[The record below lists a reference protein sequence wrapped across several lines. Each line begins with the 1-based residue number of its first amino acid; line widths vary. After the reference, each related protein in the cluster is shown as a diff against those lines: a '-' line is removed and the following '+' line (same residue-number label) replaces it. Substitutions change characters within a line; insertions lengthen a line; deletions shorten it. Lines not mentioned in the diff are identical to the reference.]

1 MVWYRM
7 KKRLTIVYTGN
18 GKGKSTA
25 AFGLLFR
32 AKGHQLRCG
41 VLQFIKSKPEHWGE
55 YKMAKSLDIPWEN
68 YGCGFTWKQEDPGP
82 TIAEVK
88 EGWNRA
94 QEWIESGNFDLII
107 LDELTY
113 PLIEKWLDLSL
124 VVSYLQALP
133 AAAPHIVI
141 TGRNAPE
148 ELIACADTAARI
160 QNIHHHFD
168 IKKTAA
174 QKGIEF

>member
-1 MVWYRM
+1 M

-32 AKGHQLRCG
+32 AVGHQFRCG

-55 YKMAKSLDIPWEN
+55 YKMAKSLNIPWEN
-68 YGCGFTWKQEDPGP
+68 YGCGFTWKQEDSGP
-82 TIAEVK
+82 TIAEVNK
-88 EGWNRA
+88 GWSRA
-94 QEWIESGNFDLII
+94 QEWIESGKFDLII
-107 LDELTY
+107 LDEITY
-113 PLIEKWLDLSL
+113 PLVEKWLDLSS
-124 VVSYLQALP
+124 VVSYLESLP
-133 AAAPHIVI
+133 AEAPHIVI
-141 TGRNAPE
+141 TGRKAPE
-148 ELIACADTAARI
+148 ELIACADSAAAI

-168 IKKTAA
+168 LQQIPA

>member
-1 MVWYRM
+1 M
-7 KKRLTIVYTGN
+7 TIVYTGD

-32 AKGHQLRCG
+32 AKGHGFRCG

-55 YKMAKSLDIPWEN
+55 YKMARSLSIPWEN
-68 YGCGFTWKQEDPGP
+68 YGCGFTWQQKDSGP
-82 TIAEVK
+82 TISEVNK
-88 EGWNRA
+88 GWKRA
-94 QEWIESGNFDLII
+94 QEWIESGEFDLII

-113 PLIEKWLDLSL
+113 PLKEKWINTDS
-124 VVSYLQALP
+124 VISYLQSLP
-133 AAAPHIVI
+133 EEAPHIVI

-148 ELIACADTAARI
+148 ALISCADTASRI
-160 QNIHHHFD
+160 ENIHHHFAE
-168 IKKTAA
+168 KNTAA

>member
-1 MVWYRM
+1 MG
-7 KKRLTIVYTGN
+7 LIHIYTGN

-88 EGWNRA
+88 AGWNRA

-124 VVSYLQALP
+124 VVSYLQALS
-133 AAAPHIVI
+133 AVAPHIVI